1 MFWVKKHGHD
11 RANLSAYVDS
21 QLSDRQTWLL
31 ERHLDSCDACRLEL
45 AGLRTVAA
53 AVKNLPQAHTPRAF
67 TLSPQQLARS
77 AVAAAL
83 AFVLVID
90 ASDVSIRGG
99 GNGANEAA
107 SRLELASQTGAAIP
121 PAATAATRESSG
133 SGALNGEKA
142 ATPQA
147 TGTGEAIH
155 AYITVPTETPPV
167 GAAPAVAAE
176 PTTEAR
182 AADDLYGTSPTD
194 DLDARGNAVSQ
205 AAANNARN
213 EDDGLSTGRVVEFIL
228 AGALAAV
235 AMGGFGLALKRRS

>member
-1 MFWVKKHGHD
+1 MTMFWVKKHGHD

-77 AVAAAL
+77 APSKPAPHDSLARWRLAGAAVAAAL

-121 PAATAATRESSG
+121 PAATAATRDSSG
-133 SGALNGEKA
+133 SDALNGEKA

-147 TGTGEAIH
+147 IGTGEAIH
-155 AYITVPTETPPV
+155 AYITVPTETP
-167 GAAPAVAAE
+167 
-176 PTTEAR
+176 
-182 AADDLYGTSPTD
+182 
-194 DLDARGNAVSQ
+194 
-205 AAANNARN
+205 
-213 EDDGLSTGRVVEFIL
+213 
-228 AGALAAV
+228 
-235 AMGGFGLALKRRS
+235 